1 MERAGHLPEYYEF
14 LRTYTTADC
23 RKVFTVVSSNFKYA
37 QFLSVFLSFFTRQR
51 GGIVFICQNR
61 KLLSFFFFFKQ
72 RNIHYNLYNCH
83 CSVLQDNRE
92 NYIIINGRETFHI
105 YRETIILI
113 LSVQILKKNY
123 GVSYIH
129 FLENLFQIFKVCL
142 IVFYTCGII
151 RDKNSVLFCV
161 TMSQCHFVEY
171 TVGDC

>member
-1 MERAGHLPEYYEF
+1 MNFYERTRRPIAEKFSLWF
-14 LRTYTTADC
+14 R
-23 RKVFTVVSSNFKYA
+23 RISNTRNF
-37 QFLSVFLSFFTRQR
+37 SLSFFLFLRD
-51 GGIVFICQNR
+51 NAEE
-61 KLLSFFFFFKQ
+61 SFLFVRIENSYLFFFFKQ